1 MCYNELYSTNEGRSM
16 MKIIRLSE
24 YGILPDT
31 DITASLFSL
40 FEQNREDTEFVFEN
54 ADYYLSPA
62 QAQRKDFRIS
72 NSDITPTRTLAIFLK
87 NMKNCVLA
95 SGAIIGMMAGLM
107 GSVAAIMIVKNK
119 MTLCEMLKCKT
130 KDAFKQA
137 SEKFSF

>member
-1 MCYNELYSTNEGRSM
+1 M
-16 MKIIRLSE
+16 
-24 YGILPDT
+24 
-31 DITASLFSL
+31 
-40 FEQNREDTEFVFEN
+40 
-54 ADYYLSPA
+54 
-62 QAQRKDFRIS
+62 
-72 NSDITPTRTLAIFLK
+72 K

-137 SEKFSF
+137 SEKLSF